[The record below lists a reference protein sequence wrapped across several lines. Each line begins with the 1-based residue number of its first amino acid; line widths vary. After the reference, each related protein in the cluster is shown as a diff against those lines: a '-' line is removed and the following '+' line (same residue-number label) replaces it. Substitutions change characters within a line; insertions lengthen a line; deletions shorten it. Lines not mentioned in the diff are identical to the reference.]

1 MVTENISANSGEDE
15 KFADVL
21 RSESCEHEEMIDIEV
36 DGESPAI
43 LIVDD
48 NKDICN
54 MLSLLLSDK
63 YKIMIAHD
71 GEMAWNMIPDFA
83 TGSCFIRYNDAGHEW
98 SGTV

>member
-48 NKDICN
+48 NKDY
-54 MLSLLLSDK
+54 M
-63 YKIMIAHD
+63 
-71 GEMAWNMIPDFA
+71 
-83 TGSCFIRYNDAGHEW
+83 
-98 SGTV
+98 

>member
-71 GEMAWNMIPDFA
+71 GEMAWNMIPDLQPDLVYP
-83 TGSCFIRYNDAGHEW
+83 I
-98 SGTV
+98 